1 MLNQIGKPHLP
12 MWRLAKK
19 VSVQPFRLPRNA
31 GVIES
36 PGVDL
41 RKRMGS
47 FFDLNDRLVLAGIC
61 SCRPAVTRYTTHS

>member
-1 MLNQIGKPHLP
+1 VFNQIGKPHLP

-19 VSVQPFRLPRNA
+19 IGVQAFRLPRNA

-41 RKRMGS
+41 RERMGAL
-47 FFDLNDRLVLAGIC
+47 FDLDNRHWGIC
-61 SCRPAVTRYTTHS
+61 ACLASSVR